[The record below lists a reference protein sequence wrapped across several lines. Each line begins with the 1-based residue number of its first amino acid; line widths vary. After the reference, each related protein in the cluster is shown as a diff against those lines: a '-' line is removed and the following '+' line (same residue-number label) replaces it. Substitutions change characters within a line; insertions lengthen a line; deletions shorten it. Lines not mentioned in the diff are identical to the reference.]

1 MAQKLIYAMTEA
13 SSEHTSRQSVN
24 SPSRLNTTNA
34 TTSKTFSSTITAAAI
49 KRYIHQSTHD
59 TSSRAV
65 GFPPCDVVPR
75 TRPVARSMQD
85 QPDPGRLVAR
95 PSWIRPLGRYD
106 LCVD

>member
-1 MAQKLIYAMTEA
+1 MAQKLIHARTEA

-24 SPSRLNTTNA
+24 SPSRPNTTNA

-85 QPDPGRLVAR
+85 QPDPGRLVRASVR
-95 PSWIRPLGRYD
+95 ASELDPAAWPL
-106 LCVD
+106 